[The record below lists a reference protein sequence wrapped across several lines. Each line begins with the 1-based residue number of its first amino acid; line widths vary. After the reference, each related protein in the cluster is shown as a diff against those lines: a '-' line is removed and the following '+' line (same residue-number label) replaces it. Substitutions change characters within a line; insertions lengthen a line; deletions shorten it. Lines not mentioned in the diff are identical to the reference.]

1 MESGWWWVHVDSLT
15 VTNTP
20 LWWELLTMWGCAH
33 VGREDTWKLSELS
46 APFCYELKLLY
57 KLKPLNKKPK
67 TSHNRSS
74 TTSSPVHVSE
84 HLMLHP
90 IHPLNF
96 AFIDS
101 KLWTLKRLEMP
112 SEQFFS
118 TSLSHRWGS
127 QKSFFSFYLIFLQGM

>member
-1 MESGWWWVHVDSLT
+1 MESEWWSVRAASLI

-20 LWWELLTMWGCAH
+20 LWWELLTIWGCAR
-33 VGREDTWKLSELS
+33 VGRGDRWKLSELS
-46 APFCYELKLLY
+46 APFCNELKLLY
-57 KLKPLNKKPK
+57 KPKPINKKPK

-74 TTSSPVHVSE
+74 TASSPVHVSE

-96 AFIDS
+96 GFINS
-101 KLWTLKRLEMP
+101 KLWTLERLERP
-112 SEQFFS
+112 SEQFVS